1 MFIVEQTR
9 KPVLENG
16 ATSQINRTYA
26 IRRLETG
33 FFSES
38 RGCNAYY
45 RKKTRFLTT
54 PV

>member
-1 MFIVEQTR
+1 MGPTAQEIMFIVEQAG
-9 KPVLENG
+9 KPVLEKG

-38 RGCNAYY
+38 RGCNQV
-45 RKKTRFLTT
+45 LW
-54 PV
+54 